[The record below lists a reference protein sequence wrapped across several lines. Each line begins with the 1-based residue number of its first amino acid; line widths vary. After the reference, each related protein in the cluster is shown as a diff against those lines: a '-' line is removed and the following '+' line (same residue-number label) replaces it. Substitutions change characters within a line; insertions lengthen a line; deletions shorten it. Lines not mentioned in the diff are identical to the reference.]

1 MTYIAQNPKLNKRW
15 LNELEDAVKENAI
28 PDEDPDEDGLAWRD
42 ALSIMDIFPNPDENL
57 EVIVFAR
64 LSL

>member
-42 ALSIMDIFPNPDENL
+42 ALSIMDIFPNPDEIL
-57 EVIVFAR
+57 ELIDFAR
-64 LSL
+64 RSL